1 MWSTKLDAPCYQQL
15 PTLTNRVRVFFN
27 LKPGSVACRPHDR
40 GSNLICQSSQRERS
54 QWPGEQT
61 IESQNPQLQAL
72 SAVAMLPCLLG
83 FSSGQVPCPRRF
95 SRAGDGGRLK
105 VAAGFAQGPL
115 TRRRRRSDRNSS
127 NPSLTE
133 PTVLAQV

>member
-1 MWSTKLDAPCYQQL
+1 MGNAEKGENSYSVDVIPRYL
-15 PTLTNRVRVFFN
+15 PE
-27 LKPGSVACRPHDR
+27 PS
-40 GSNLICQSSQRERS
+40 
-54 QWPGEQT
+54 
-61 IESQNPQLQAL
+61 ESAAASAL
-72 SAVAMLPCLLG
+72 SGYDATLPSQFFLWPSPVSSALLEREG
-83 FSSGQVPCPRRF
+83 G
-95 SRAGDGGRLK
+95 GGRLK